1 MLLSLRIENFAL
13 VDHLEIGLE
22 TGLTVLTGETGAGKS
37 IILDAIDA
45 VLGGKVTSRAV
56 RTGADRAVVE
66 AVFKLDSDL
75 ASWLEQ
81 QEIQPSENAH
91 LVCSRE
97 IVASQSSQRSRSR
110 INGVL
115 VNKQQMEQL
124 RDRLVEL
131 TAQGQTV
138 QIGQPPLQR
147 EWLDSYGGEA
157 LLKQRAIVATAF
169 AAYQQALQALEK
181 RRKSEQERLQQLDLF
196 EYQLKELTAANLT
209 EADELDQL
217 EQERKRLSHSVELQH
232 QSYQVYQALYQNDD
246 GTEACAD
253 LLGKAENTLKEMAEY
268 DTQIEPILELVSNAL
283 AQVEQAGREINAYGE
298 TLEADPQRLQ
308 DVQGRIVELKQVCRK
323 YGPTVGDAIAL
334 YQRLQ
339 ADMDELTGGGQSLA
353 DLERVYQERQRVLTE
368 ACVALTQ
375 QRQATAKALE
385 ERLVSELKPLAMEKV
400 KFQVEISP
408 ASPSALG
415 ADRVTFL
422 FSPNPGEP
430 LQPLTEIASGGEMS
444 RFLLALQASFSQ
456 IDPVGTLVFD
466 EIDVGVSGRVT
477 QAIAEKLHQLSQQHQ
492 VLCVTHQPIVAAM
505 ADHHWRV
512 SKQVIELEKGEERG
526 VRGEERGGESKEEGA
541 AGETKN
547 LKPSSA
553 AAQSASQNSKLKTQ
567 NSSKGDASQTKLQ
580 TLSLPNP
587 LNSVRTVVRIT
598 PLDNQQRREEL
609 AQLAGGQSTSETD
622 KDLDAVAYAFAD
634 SLLTQAANLR
644 QARSTDS
651 NGSTAEPK
659 PIVEPKATSEP
670 KTAPESKPVAESK
683 ATVEP
688 KAKAK
693 TRSRK

>member
-13 VDHLEIGLE
+13 VDRLELGLGK
-22 TGLTVLTGETGAGKS
+22 GLTVMTGETGAGKS

-66 AVFKLDSDL
+66 AVFRLEPDL
-75 ASWLEQ
+75 ATWLEQ
-81 QEIQPSENAH
+81 QELVQSDTGE

-97 IVASQSSQRSRSR
+97 IVANQSSQRSRSR
-110 INGVL
+110 INGTL

-157 LLKQRAIVATAF
+157 LLKQRSLVATAF
-169 AAYQQALQALEK
+169 SAYQHALQALEK

-196 EYQLKELTAANLT
+196 EYQLKELSAANLT
-209 EADELDQL
+209 EPDELDQL
-217 EQERKRLSHSVELQH
+217 EQERKRLGHSVELQH

-253 LLGKAENTLKEMAEY
+253 LLGKAETTLTAMAEY
-268 DTQIEPILELVSNAL
+268 DVQLQPILELVSNAL
-283 AQVEQAGREINAYGE
+283 AQVEQAGREINVYGE

-308 DVQGRIVELKQVCRK
+308 EVQERIVELKQICRK
-323 YGPTVGDAIAL
+323 YGPTLGDAIAL

-339 ADMDELTGGGQSLA
+339 ADMEELTGGGQSLE
-353 DLERVYQERQRVLTE
+353 DLERTYQDRQTALTE
-368 ACVALTQ
+368 ACATLTQ
-375 QRQATAKALE
+375 LRQATAKALE
-385 ERLVSELKPLAMEKV
+385 ERLVNELKPLAMEKV
-400 KFQVEISP
+400 KFQVDIAP

-444 RFLLALQASFSQ
+444 RFLLALQSSFSQ

-477 QAIAEKLHQLSQQHQ
+477 QAIAEKLHQLSQHHQ

-505 ADHHWRV
+505 ADQHLRV
-512 SKQVIELEKGEERG
+512 SKQVIESGNGRGERE
-526 VRGEERGGESKEEGA
+526 EERGGAEE
-541 AGETKN
+541 AGEDAEIKHSK
-547 LKPSSA
+547 LKTQNSKLSSN
-553 AAQSASQNSKLKTQ
+553 AAQSATQNSKLKTQ
-567 NSSKGDASQTKLQ
+567 NS
-580 TLSLPNP
+580 LSSSPD
-587 LNSVRTVVRIT
+587 SVRTVVRVT
-598 PLDNQQRREEL
+598 ALDSQQRREEL
-609 AQLAGGQSTSETD
+609 AQLAGGQSTSETSEAD
-622 KDLDAVAYAFAD
+622 DVAYAFAD
-634 SLLTQAANLR
+634 SLLKQAATLR
-644 QARSTDS
+644 ETRSP
-651 NGSTAEPK
+651 EPK
-659 PIVEPKATSEP
+659 PDSEPKPVATAKPKATR
-670 KTAPESKPVAESK
+670 ARA
-683 ATVEP
+683 
-688 KAKAK
+688 
-693 TRSRK
+693 SRKG

>member
-13 VDHLEIGLE
+13 VDRLELGLGA
-22 TGLTVLTGETGAGKS
+22 GLTVMTGETGAGKS

-56 RTGADRAVVE
+56 RTGADRALIE
-66 AVFKLDSDL
+66 AVFQLEPDL
-75 ASWLEQ
+75 VTWLEQ
-81 QEIQPSENAH
+81 QDLAPTATAELI
-91 LVCSRE
+91 CTRE

-110 INGVL
+110 INGAL

-147 EWLDSYGGEA
+147 EWLDSYGGDA

-169 AAYQQALQALEK
+169 STYQQAFQALEK

-196 EYQLKELTAANLT
+196 EYQLKELSAANLT
-209 EADELDQL
+209 EPDELDQL

-232 QSYQVYQALYQNDD
+232 QSYQVYQALYQNDE
-246 GTEACAD
+246 GAEACAD
-253 LLGKAENTLKEMAEY
+253 LLGKAETTLQDMAEY
-268 DTQIEPILELVSNAL
+268 DAQMQPILELVSNAL
-283 AQVEQAGREINAYGE
+283 AQVEQAGREINVYGE

-308 DVQGRIVELKQVCRK
+308 EVQERIVELKQLCRK
-323 YGPTVGDAIAL
+323 YGPTLGDAIAL

-339 ADMDELTGGGQSLA
+339 ADMDELTGGGQSLE
-353 DLERVYQERQRVLTE
+353 DLERTYQERQVALTE
-368 ACVALTQ
+368 ACAGLTQ
-375 QRQATAKALE
+375 RRQATAKELE

-400 KFQVEISP
+400 KFQVDIAP

-444 RFLLALQASFSQ
+444 RFLLALQSSFSQ

-477 QAIAEKLHQLSQQHQ
+477 QAIAEKLHQLSQHHQ

-505 ADHHWRV
+505 ADQHLRV
-512 SKQVIELEKGEERG
+512 SKQVIESDNGKFVGNGKELGEQGNKGA
-526 VRGEERGGESKEEGA
+526 GEAGEDA
-541 AGETKN
+541 ETKN
-547 LKPSSA
+547 AKR
-553 AAQSASQNSKLKTQ
+553 KTQ
-567 NSSKGDASQTKLQ
+567 NASTPHTPHPTPH
-580 TLSLPNP
+580 TLD
-587 LNSVRTVVRIT
+587 SVRTVVRVT
-598 PLDNQQRREEL
+598 PLDSQQRREEL
-609 AQLAGGQSTSETD
+609 AQLAGGQSTAETSEAD
-622 KDLDAVAYAFAD
+622 DVAYAFAD
-634 SLLTQAANLR
+634 SLLKQAAILR
-644 QARSTDS
+644 EMRSGVPTPAIEPKPIAEPKI
-651 NGSTAEPK
+651 AEPK
-659 PIVEPKATSEP
+659 PKATR
-670 KTAPESKPVAESK
+670 
-683 ATVEP
+683 
-688 KAKAK
+688 AKA
-693 TRSRK
+693 SRKG

>member
-13 VDHLEIGLE
+13 VDRLELGLGA
-22 TGLTVLTGETGAGKS
+22 GLTVLTGETGAGKS

-45 VLGGKVTSRAV
+45 VLGGKVTSRAI

-66 AVFKLDSDL
+66 AVFRLDPDL
-75 ASWLEQ
+75 IAWLEQ
-81 QEIQPSENAH
+81 QDIQHTDGTE

-97 IVASQSSQRSRSR
+97 IIASQSSQRSRSR

-115 VNKQQMEQL
+115 VNKQQMEYL

-147 EWLDSYGGEA
+147 AWLDSYGGDS

-169 AAYQQALQALEK
+169 AAYQQTLQALEK

-196 EYQLKELTAANLT
+196 EYQLKELSAANLT
-209 EADELDQL
+209 EPDELDQL

-246 GTEACAD
+246 GAAACAD
-253 LLGKAENTLKEMAEY
+253 LLGKAETTLTAMAEY
-268 DTQIEPILELVSNAL
+268 DVQIQPILELVSNAL
-283 AQVEQAGREINAYGE
+283 AQIEQAGREINVYGE

-308 DVQGRIVELKQVCRK
+308 DVQERIVELKQICRK
-323 YGPTVGDAIAL
+323 YGPTLGDAIAL

-339 ADMDELTGGGQSLA
+339 ADMEDLTGGSQSLEA
-353 DLERVYQERQRVLTE
+353 LEQAYEERQLALTE
-368 ACVALTQ
+368 ACAVLTQ
-375 QRQATAKALE
+375 LRQATAKELE
-385 ERLVSELKPLAMEKV
+385 ERLVGELKPLAMEKV
-400 KFQVEISP
+400 KFQVDISP
-408 ASPSALG
+408 ASLSALG

-477 QAIAEKLHQLSQQHQ
+477 QAIAEKLHQLSQHHQ

-512 SKQVIELEKGEERG
+512 SKQVIESDSEQRVTGNGKGDAGRLAGKQEHTG
-526 VRGEERGGESKEEGA
+526 AEGA
-541 AGETKN
+541 T
-547 LKPSSA
+547 
-553 AAQSASQNSKLKTQ
+553 QNSKLKTQ
-567 NSSKGDASQTKLQ
+567 NSSL
-580 TLSLPNP
+580 
-587 LNSVRTVVRIT
+587 LNSDVRTVVRVS
-598 PLDNQQRREEL
+598 PLDSQQRREEL
-609 AQLAGGQSTSETD
+609 AQLAGGQSASEASNTID
-622 KDLDAVAYAFAD
+622 TVAYAFAD

-644 QARSTDS
+644 QARSLDTLP
-651 NGSTAEPK
+651 A
-659 PIVEPKATSEP
+659 A
-670 KTAPESKPVAESK
+670 A
-683 ATVEP
+683 EP
-688 KAKAK
+688 KAKTTKAK
-693 TRSRK
+693 ASRKG